1 MSSKGVSAVVT
12 CNEDVVVG
20 SNTCVAQ
27 GDGVNSI
34 ATFDGQS
41 IDRTTT
47 VAQGDGVVAQVTTD
61 QCLGVSNVAIGD
73 DVVATTTEH
82 GR

>member
-1 MSSKGVSAVVT
+1 MPVRVS
-12 CNEDVVVG
+12 CRRYLQRRRRRWQC
-20 SNTCVAQ
+20 TCVAQ

-61 QCLGVSNVAIGD
+61 QCLGISNVAIGD